1 MTTTLQQVKNHIE
14 TMVCNEH
21 GKNPIVYI
29 NKGELTF
36 DACCDNFGKEVL
48 NGIDWKMKHLDLGN
62 PLKRR

>member
-1 MTTTLQQVKNHIE
+1 
-14 TMVCNEH
+14 MVCNEH